1 MIKLQIS
8 EGKIFGKDHAIIEI
22 IQAITNGVDTVQID
36 LAGEGPCCESNNV
49 YALLDE
55 ICSAFNYSKQNI
67 EIHTANFLESH
78 PEYCI
83 RQQHQNYELAA
94 AMQAL
99 RQGVDTKKIFDN
111 NFLHFGHFI
120 GHGNKSRLHLASYL
134 WANHPTQTLQSYHCD
149 VHEPYHREFVG
160 LEDLMFDASVPQQDI
175 KWAFDLLS
183 CAPLKLESTVHY
195 PIGPDQTF
203 NITSY
208 YSKFFLELVSLT
220 FTSGRTFYIDEKIWR
235 PVLMRTP
242 FMVQGPAG
250 LILNLRRLG
259 FRTFDRWW
267 DEGYSEDPADCQVA
281 AMIEN
286 IKRLSQLNASEL
298 ESMYTDMSAVLD
310 HNFQRLMELNENDF
324 VKAFKQ

>member
-8 EGKIFGKDHAIIEI
+8 EGKIFGKDRALIQI
-22 IQAITNGVDTVQID
+22 IQALINGVDPVQID
-36 LAGEGPCCESNNV
+36 LNGEGPCCESNGI

-55 ICSAFNYSKQNI
+55 ICCTFNFPKKQI

-78 PEYCI
+78 SEYCI
-83 RQQHQNYELAA
+83 IKQHQNYELAA

-134 WANHPTQTLQSYHCD
+134 WSNHSTQTLQSYHCD
-149 VHEPYHREFVG
+149 VHDPYHREFVG
-160 LEDLMFDASVPQQDI
+160 LEDLMFDASISQEQI

-183 CAPLKLESTVHY
+183 HAPLKLESTVCY

-203 NITSY
+203 NITGY

-220 FTSGRTFYIDEKIWR
+220 FTSGCTFYIDEKIWR

-250 LILNLRRLG
+250 LILNLQKMG

-281 AMIEN
+281 AMIDN
-286 IKRLSQLNASEL
+286 IKRLSQLSVLEL
-298 ESMYTDMSAVLD
+298 KSMYADMSVVLD
-310 HNFQRLMELNENDF
+310 HNLHRLLELKKTDF
-324 VKAFKQ
+324 TKVFRQ